1 MLVEFNVYFEFL
13 VNQER
18 EFLKVGVHAQTDTMT
33 SLQESIGGIGFGLG
47 VYWSAQN
54 TGSWVMS
61 LVSLSIGC
69 KGG

>member
-1 MLVEFNVYFEFL
+1 MEFNAYFEFL

-18 EFLKVGVHAQTDTMT
+18 EFLKLGVHAQTHTMT
-33 SLQESIGGIGFGLG
+33 SLQESIGGTGFGLG

-54 TGSWVMS
+54 TGSRVMS
-61 LVSLSIGC
+61 LVSLSIGG